1 MARQRSI
8 YNTGSY
14 STPLADFLDEI
25 PDYFLKFEQLKQAEA
40 ERAEQTSFRN
50 KQYSDQIEQ
59 QTKNNTYR
67 ETQATTAK
75 ENAERDDDRA
85 DAKLVDDP
93 AFTASYFRANNKIPE
108 ANAVVQREALRT
120 DFIDKY
126 QDIMGHAGSKE
137 MFGKKTEID
146 ALIKDGKS
154 YSSKYSAK
162 GGEVQMLSELQK
174 QLIYINKNQG
184 QQMPTAQWGGDDVYT
199 VNSNEKQLSKI
210 NSDLIDYKTSYV
222 QALESKQPKQMIKL
236 LLAQINANKGTKIEL
251 EKQNS
256 EIRARN
262 RFPTFESAASTIGD
276 ETSTPKEVEPPVG
289 QIVSARDEDP
299 NAFNQAILSNPDLAD
314 ALTEEFSNPGNQDF
328 VTKTN
333 ELYKSYIESGRI
345 KIPDITESK
354 PLPGIMGA
362 RERMSISGSEIEQGT
377 KEDSGFR
384 IDPDAIAFKLPPEG
398 KDNPEYYDRVMKQYF
413 TESDKLK
420 TLLLKP
426 EQYKGVS
433 PSEKADEFNQRL
445 KVKDGLIKQIKKA
458 YKNMPKTKKF
468 TSQIRNLKEL
478 IDKNPTGVKVV
489 FDKEARGG
497 KGEFKFIGGSRDD
510 KKAVEEFF
518 ATEEEDKDTK
528 SLMETLSP
536 FLGATLQANPRPM
549 DAPEDVPDWM
559 FESIIE

>member
-1 MARQRSI
+1 
-8 YNTGSY
+8 
-14 STPLADFLDEI
+14 
-25 PDYFLKFEQLKQAEA
+25 
-40 ERAEQTSFRN
+40 
-50 KQYSDQIEQ
+50 
-59 QTKNNTYR
+59 
-67 ETQATTAK
+67 
-75 ENAERDDDRA
+75 
-85 DAKLVDDP
+85 
-93 AFTASYFRANNKIPE
+93 
-108 ANAVVQREALRT
+108 
-120 DFIDKY
+120 
-126 QDIMGHAGSKE
+126 
-137 MFGKKTEID
+137 
-146 ALIKDGKS
+146 
-154 YSSKYSAK
+154 
-162 GGEVQMLSELQK
+162 MLSELQK

-184 QQMPTAQWGGDDVYT
+184 QQIPTSQWGGDDLYNVT
-199 VNSNEKQLSKI
+199 SNEKQLYKI
-210 NSDLIDYKTSYV
+210 NSDLIDFKTQYV
-222 QALESKQPKQMIKL
+222 QALKSKQPKQITEP
-236 LLAQINANKGTKIEL
+236 LLAKINAMKGSKIEF
-251 EKQNS
+251 ERENS

-262 RFPTFESAASTIGD
+262 RFPTFESAVSSEGEPASTP
-276 ETSTPKEVEPPVG
+276 TEVEPSVG

-314 ALTEEFSNPGNQDF
+314 ALAEEFSNPGNQDF
-328 VTKTN
+328 VIKTN
-333 ELYKSYIESGRI
+333 ELYKSHIESGRV

-354 PLPGIMGA
+354 PLPGIMGT
-362 RERMSISGSEIEQGT
+362 RERMSISGKEIEEGV

-468 TSQIRNLKEL
+468 TSQIKNLKEL

-497 KGEFKFIGGSRDD
+497 KGEFKFIGGSRND
-510 KKAVEEFF
+510 KKKVEEFF
-518 ATEEEDKDTK
+518 ATEEDAQDTK

-536 FLGATLQANPRPM
+536 FLGATLRANPRPA